1 MNAIN
6 HRLKS
11 QRGKTA
17 TNISINAALLA
28 EAKELGV
35 NISQACESGLARE
48 LKSVREVKWKREN
61 ESTMQAWND
70 WTEKNGIP
78 LVEYR
83 RF

>member
-11 QRGKTA
+11 PRGKTA
-17 TNISINAALLA
+17 TNISLNAAMLA

-35 NISQACESGLARE
+35 NISQACEAGLSRE
-48 LKSVREVKWKREN
+48 LKSVRETKWKNEN
-61 ESTMQAWND
+61 KATMQAWNE

-78 LVEYR
+78 LAEHR